1 MYTATGF
8 YFVCYIPELYANY
21 KNKNA
26 NCYNVPEKIL
36 LFIGSIL
43 ALSYAV
49 QLGDIS
55 IITNYGLAV
64 GIDIIA
70 LSMRIY
76 YSYHSNINNQPPQI
90 EELKE
95 LQNVSTIEAISDC
108 IESGQGAESLQQL
121 TLKGALHPVG
131 SQSSPKQPHSGC
143 KVETEGLRPV
153 AVGHL

>member
-36 LFIGSIL
+36 LFIGSLL

-76 YSYHSNINNQPPQI
+76 YSYHNNRQI
-90 EELKE
+90 ILPVSTEILSLENVNEAQISSSVDFTVTSKDDLGFLCLTAPKT
-95 LQNVSTIEAISDC
+95 LQNTMYY
-108 IESGQGAESLQQL
+108 L
-121 TLKGALHPVG
+121 
-131 SQSSPKQPHSGC
+131 
-143 KVETEGLRPV
+143 
-153 AVGHL
+153 